1 MIYLKNVKLL
11 ICVDVLLYVL
21 IQFYEVISMSS
32 SEFENKGSLTI
43 IIGDSPY
50 GCERP
55 YSALR
60 FTLAALLDEVK
71 TNIFLIEDG
80 VYLGIK
86 NQSPAEYPNKE
97 NLLQEA
103 LTMGAEVKACGPCCK
118 ARGVLQEDVIEGIKL
133 ATIHDLI
140 YFVIHSDKTIFF

>member
-1 MIYLKNVKLL
+1 M
-11 ICVDVLLYVL
+11 C
-21 IQFYEVISMSS
+21 S
-32 SEFENKGSLTI
+32 SELEHKQSLTI

-60 FTLAALLDEVK
+60 FILAALLDKLK

-86 NQSPAEYPNKE
+86 NQSPAEYPNKA

-118 ARGVLQEDVIEGIKL
+118 ARGVSQEDVIEGIRL

-140 YFVIHSDKTIFF
+140 YFVMHSDKTIFF